1 MVQENNQNSEFEL
14 YLSQV
19 EQRISTLSGKRKKL
33 SQVKI
38 TILRTLWEEGN
49 QFPREWVLSN
59 KLLRLTGQK
68 YFDRRIR
75 ELKNE
80 VGCTIETGTFN
91 GRSAYR
97 LLTDELGRAFN
108 RTYLTAAQK
117 KKLFEEFKYQCA
129 ACGRSFSAG
138 EKGLEAD
145 HKIPL
150 MRGGSSNLDNWQ
162 PLCIDCNVSKRRSCQ
177 DCQENCYQCAWAFPE
192 HYGRITPVHLP
203 YQLLNSLR
211 EIAQEKGVHSQE
223 LIIEAVEKFIKEQN

>member
-1 MVQENNQNSEFEL
+1 MAQENDRNSGFDL

-19 EQRISTLSGKRKKL
+19 EQNISTLSGKPKKL

-38 TILRTLWEEGN
+38 IILRTLWQEGN
-49 QFPREWVLSN
+49 QFPKGWVLSN
-59 KLLRLTGQK
+59 KLLQLTGQK

-75 ELKNE
+75 ELRNE
-80 VGCTIETGTFN
+80 AGCAIETGTFDS
-91 GRSAYR
+91 RSAYR
-97 LLTDELGRAFN
+97 LLTDKLGQAFD

-117 KKLFEEFKYQCA
+117 KKLFEKFKYQCA
-129 ACGRSFSAG
+129 ACGRSFSPG

-150 MRGGSSNLDNWQ
+150 MRGGSSNLNNWQ
-162 PLCIDCNVSKRRSCQ
+162 PLCISCNVSKRRSCQ
-177 DCQENCYQCAWAFPE
+177 DCQENCYRCAWAFPE
-192 HYGRITPVHLP
+192 NYGHITPVNLP
-203 YQLLNSLR
+203 NQLLEDLR